1 MIGEELTRRTFLQG
15 SGTLVGST
23 LMRAGVPA
31 FTAVSQAACSARDE
45 GAAFENITDT
55 EARELLAIASRIL
68 PTTDTP
74 GAREAGVIWFFDKTY
89 GSVFADYLAG
99 DRNRLAEFQAG
110 VAAAYPG
117 ARLFSDLDESDQD
130 SYLTSR
136 QDTEFFESVRF
147 KTLAG
152 VFGMNSW
159 GGNQDDVG
167 WKLVGMDGPPHAWS
181 YPFGYYDAEYMK
193 EQQNGE

>member
-99 DRNRLAEFQAG
+99 DRNMLAEFQAG

-136 QDTEFFESVRF
+136 QDT
-147 KTLAG
+147 
-152 VFGMNSW
+152 
-159 GGNQDDVG
+159 
-167 WKLVGMDGPPHAWS
+167 
-181 YPFGYYDAEYMK
+181 
-193 EQQNGE
+193 

>member
-136 QDTEFFESVRF
+136 QDTEFFESMRF
-147 KTLAG
+147 RTLAG
-152 VFGMNSW
+152 AFGMNSW